1 MSKAFRSVR
10 ADALTS
16 AADAEPPTVYVTL
29 GTVFGVESGDLF
41 ARALAALRELPV
53 RAIVTV
59 GADVD
64 PAELGAPPP
73 NVRVERFVPQAEILP
88 RCRLVVSH
96 AGSGSVL
103 GALAYGLP
111 MLLLPMGADQPHNA
125 ARCEA
130 IGVARVLDAVTAPPT
145 AIAGAIADLLASEPH
160 RRAAAQVC
168 HEIATLAD
176 PGDAVA
182 RIEALGRGTKA
193 R

>member
-1 MSKAFRSVR
+1 MLSPFPPSLRDPAASWPPVSKAFRSIR

-111 MLLLPMGADQPHNA
+111 MLLLRWAPTSRTTPRA
-125 ARCEA
+125 AR
-130 IGVARVLDAVTAPPT
+130 RS
-145 AIAGAIADLLASEPH
+145 AS
-160 RRAAAQVC
+160 
-168 HEIATLAD
+168 
-176 PGDAVA
+176 
-182 RIEALGRGTKA
+182 RGCSTP
-193 R
+193 